1 MSEIS
6 AGDVVAAIGQSDELI
21 IQETLR
27 TKATTLEL
35 RRALAFAK
43 GPANASPAAY
53 QALPARMQRLVDL
66 LTAALEGSAQP
77 LGPAQ
82 GEKPNHRREDAH
94 RAA

>member
-6 AGDVVAAIGQSDELI
+6 AGDIVAAIGRSDELI

-27 TKATTLEL
+27 TKATPLEL
-35 RRALAFAK
+35 HRALAFAK

-53 QALPARMQRLVDL
+53 RALPVRMQRLVDL
-66 LTAALEGSAQP
+66 LTVALEGAAE
-77 LGPAQ
+77 GVEPARQ
-82 GEKPNHRREDAH
+82 GKASSRREGAD